1 MSDSLRF
8 HGLQHTRLLCPSL
21 SPRVCSNSC
30 PLGWWCYL
38 TISSAAAP
46 LLLLLSIFPT
56 IRVFSSELPLCIR
69 WPNEWSVSVSPSN
82 EYSGLISFRT
92 DWLDLLVVQGT
103 ISLHQHHNLKALILQ
118 GSAFF
123 IVQLPCMYGP
133 YITTGSRAKSSGAKS
148 SAKRKI

>member
-38 TISSAAAP
+38 TISSAVAP

-82 EYSGLISFRT
+82 EYSELISFRT
-92 DWLDLLVVQGT
+92 DSTPCSSRDSQVFSSTVFRKHQFSGAQPSLWSNSHIHTWLLEKPQLWLDRPLL
-103 ISLHQHHNLKALILQ
+103 
-118 GSAFF
+118 
-123 IVQLPCMYGP
+123 
-133 YITTGSRAKSSGAKS
+133 AK
-148 SAKRKI
+148 